1 VKFALRR
8 ILLALVLV
16 AGGSSSVVVAGSARA
31 ANQVRDVHLW
41 SGGESTRVVL
51 QFAEAPRYRFFTL
64 DRPRRAVLDI
74 EQARLAPGRSL
85 PAPAGLARG
94 LRAAPRPDGA
104 LRLVVELPEGT
115 AARALP
121 VLADERNPHRLI
133 LDLGP
138 GSASTST
145 PVPPSTEAPAATGA
159 AGAEA
164 AAAAAAPAASA
175 PDATRAAGTP
185 SATPAAR
192 VRAAHAP
199 AASGR
204 PVIVAVDAGHG
215 GQDPGAIGRA
225 GTREKDVVLEIA
237 REVAARIDREPGM
250 RAVLTRQG
258 DHFLTLR
265 QRIKR
270 ARDAKA
276 DMFVSIHA
284 DSIVDRAVSGASV
297 YVLSEKGA
305 SDEQA
310 RWLAERENAADLK
323 GGVSLD
329 DKDGMLAS
337 VLLDLSNSANI
348 ASSMQAAE
356 RVLRSIDRVGEV
368 RKPRV
373 QQAGFVVLKSPDIPS
388 MLVETAYISNAAD
401 ERMLRQSERRARLA
415 EAIFRG
421 VHDYFQDHPPEG
433 TRFALARRAPPPTA
447 QAASP
452 AGALR

>member
-1 VKFALRR
+1 MKFGLRR
-8 ILLALVLV
+8 ILLALVLL
-16 AGGSSSVVVAGSARA
+16 AGGSSTLGVASPARA

-41 SGGESTRVVL
+41 SGGESTRLVL

-64 DRPRRAVLDI
+64 DGPRRAVLDI

-115 AARALP
+115 TARALP
-121 VLADERNPHRLI
+121 VDADERNPPRLI

-138 GSASTST
+138 PGGST
-145 PVPPSTEAPAATGA
+145 
-159 AGAEA
+159 A
-164 AAAAAAPAASA
+164 AAASPSSTAQAGEAGE
-175 PDATRAAGTP
+175 TGTP
-185 SATPAAR
+185 TPR

-199 AASGR
+199 APTGR

-215 GQDPGAIGRA
+215 GQDPGAIGRG

-284 DSIVDRAVSGASV
+284 DSVVDRGVSGASV

-329 DKDGMLAS
+329 DKDDMLAS

-356 RVLRSIDRVGEV
+356 RVLRSIDRVGVV

-433 TRFALARRAPPPTA
+433 TRFALARRAPSPTA

-452 AGALR
+452 ARTLR